1 MEGGKVARV
10 SLIEEGKHPELAGL
24 IATIKAERGGRLS
37 NLYRALLNS
46 PAVAEGWLKLF
57 TAVRQKAKFPGGC
70 RELAILRVALL
81 NGADYEYRAHVP
93 FALKEG
99 ATQGQIDALPEWQK
113 SKSFDDRERAVLAYT
128 DSVTR
133 EIRVPDP
140 VFAEVRRHFDD
151 RELVELTA
159 TAAGYN
165 LVSRFLVAM
174 QIDQERRSP

>member
-1 MEGGKVARV
+1 MARV
-10 SLIEEGKHPELAGL
+10 SLIGEGERPELAGL
-24 IATIKAERGGRLS
+24 VGTIKAERGGKLS

-93 FALKEG
+93 FALKDG
-99 ATQGQIDALPEWQK
+99 VTQGQIDALPEWK
-113 SKSFDDRERAVLAYT
+113 ASKSFDERERAVLAYT

-133 EIRVPDP
+133 DVRVPDP

-159 TAAGYN
+159 TVAGYN

-174 QIDQERRSP
+174 QIDQEPPKS